1 MLRKKGGREERKE
14 GGRKERREGGKKEAE
29 KRKKPLSVWISSD
42 PKGELVA
49 HCRSLSVV

>member
-1 MLRKKGGREERKE
+1 MLRKKGGREERT
-14 GGRKERREGGKKEAE
+14 EAE